1 MILTKE
7 RSVFRNNGAI
17 LFLVAVLLGCLM
29 LFSGGA
35 DAATEGDWEYSVDGN
50 EATITGYSGSGGA
63 VVIPSTFGG
72 YDVTSINR
80 SAFSGSDK
88 ITSVSIPSSVTDLD
102 NGVFKDCTKLV
113 TVDFLPGSTITLLP
127 GEAFKGCTS
136 LKNINIPDSVTH
148 IGRYYSNYVFEGC
161 TSLVTISI
169 PDSVTHI
176 GRDAFKDCTSLKS
189 IVFTENSLLRTF
201 EYSEGLSNVV
211 PIVTGCSSLESFHF
225 PKLVDGAVDSSHFE
239 GCTSLKSFTA
249 HPDSKRFIAID
260 GVLYYKSSK
269 VVTEE
274 TVYYPSSIYIYPMA
288 KEGDDYVAPETVD
301 HLSPGCFTQTELVNI
316 DLSTT
321 KIQSISAGTF
331 KGCSDLVTVD
341 FPSTLTRIYP
351 GAFEGCSSI
360 SEFVVDENSEYLS
373 VDGGVLFN
381 KDKTEIIRYPI
392 AKTGSEYTLP
402 STVRTIADGAF
413 EGCTSLTKVVIG
425 YNGNFS
431 IGAGAFEGCSNLA
444 TIEITGSIGKVSI
457 GSSAFDGCP
466 DSLKKYTTDVDM
478 VAYEDDDF
486 TRVCDDLSSG
496 TQYLTWHYDVY
507 WVTYDGDG
515 DAIVVRHVTGQSSR
529 S

>member
-63 VVIPSTFGG
+63 VVIPSTLGG

-102 NGVFKDCTKLV
+102 NGVFKDCTKLE

-176 GRDAFKDCTSLKS
+176 GKDAFKDCTSLKS

-211 PIVTGCSSLESFHF
+211 PIVTDVPPWNH
-225 PKLVDGAVDSSHFE
+225 
-239 GCTSLKSFTA
+239 
-249 HPDSKRFIAID
+249 
-260 GVLYYKSSK
+260 
-269 VVTEE
+269 
-274 TVYYPSSIYIYPMA
+274 
-288 KEGDDYVAPETVD
+288 
-301 HLSPGCFTQTELVNI
+301 
-316 DLSTT
+316 
-321 KIQSISAGTF
+321 SISPSWWMVLSIPLISRVVLHSNPSQHILIARG
-331 KGCSDLVTVD
+331 SS
-341 FPSTLTRIYP
+341 PST
-351 GAFEGCSSI
+351 AC
-360 SEFVVDENSEYLS
+360 
-373 VDGGVLFN
+373 
-381 KDKTEIIRYPI
+381 
-392 AKTGSEYTLP
+392 
-402 STVRTIADGAF
+402 
-413 EGCTSLTKVVIG
+413 CTTSH
-425 YNGNFS
+425 
-431 IGAGAFEGCSNLA
+431 
-444 TIEITGSIGKVSI
+444 
-457 GSSAFDGCP
+457 
-466 DSLKKYTTDVDM
+466 
-478 VAYEDDDF
+478 
-486 TRVCDDLSSG
+486 
-496 TQYLTWHYDVY
+496 Q
-507 WVTYDGDG
+507 
-515 DAIVVRHVTGQSSR
+515 R